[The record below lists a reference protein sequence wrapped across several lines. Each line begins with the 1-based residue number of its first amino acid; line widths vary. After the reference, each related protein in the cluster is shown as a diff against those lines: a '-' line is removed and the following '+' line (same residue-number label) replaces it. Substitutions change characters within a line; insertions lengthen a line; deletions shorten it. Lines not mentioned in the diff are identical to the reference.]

1 MSEARYDL
9 VVLGGGPGGYVAAA
23 RAAQLGL
30 RVACVEQEAR
40 LGGVCLR
47 EGCIPSKALLDS
59 SEYVHLARER
69 FAEHGIGV
77 GEVTVDLPAMLARK
91 DRVVEVL
98 TDGVAK
104 LLARRGVE
112 VVHGSGRLTA
122 PDRVAVSPAGGNA
135 ERELTARAVLLATGS
150 RPAALPGLP
159 VDGEQVVDSTGAL
172 ALDRIPE
179 HLVVVGGGAI
189 GLELGSVWRRLGARV
204 TVVEALPRIAATLDG
219 QVGRTLA
226 RTLKKQGLDLKVG
239 TRVAGADRDGEGSS
253 LRLTL
258 QADGRDDETL
268 DCDRVL
274 VAVGRKPLTEG
285 LGLEELGIA
294 LDDSGRVVVDAQY
307 RTAAPSVYA
316 IGDLIAGPMLAHK
329 ASAEGAA
336 VAELLGGL
344 PGEVNYDAVPSVIY
358 TNPEVAAVGATEE
371 QLKERGVP
379 YVAGSFPFGGV
390 GRAVCLG
397 EADGLVKLLAHRD
410 SDRLLGAHIIGPR
423 ASDLMAECVLAME
436 FSASVEDLARTVH
449 AHPTFGEGVMEAA
462 AALGASRR

>member
-1 MSEARYDL
+1 MAEPSYDL
-9 VVLGGGPGGYVAAA
+9 VILGGGPGGYVAAV

-30 RVACVEQEAR
+30 SVACVEREAR

-59 SEYVHLARER
+59 SEYVHLARGR

-77 GEVTVDLPAMLARK
+77 GEVTVDLPAMMARK
-91 DRVVEVL
+91 DRVVETL

-104 LLARRGVE
+104 LLARHKVA
-112 VVHGSGRLTA
+112 VVHGTGRLTG
-122 PDRVAVSPAGGNA
+122 PDRVAVTPADGGP
-135 ERELTARAVLLATGS
+135 EREITGGAVLLATGS
-150 RPAALPGLP
+150 RAAEISSLPL
-159 VDGEQVVDSTGAL
+159 DGERVVDSTGVL
-172 ALDRIPE
+172 ALDRIPD

-204 TVVEALPRIAATLDG
+204 TVVEALPRIAANLDG
-219 QVGRTLA
+219 QIGRALA
-226 RTLKKQGLDLKVG
+226 RFLKRQGLDLKVG
-239 TRVAGADRDGEGSS
+239 TLVTGADTRGEQI
-253 LRLTL
+253 RLTL
-258 QADGRDDETL
+258 HAEGRGDENL

-274 VAVGRKPLTEG
+274 VAVGRKPLTDG
-285 LGLEELGIA
+285 LGLEEAGVL
-294 LDDSGRVVVDAQY
+294 LDKAGRVVVDAEY
-307 RTAAPSVYA
+307 RTAVPSVFA

-329 ASAEGAA
+329 ASAEGTA
-336 VAELLGGL
+336 VAEILAGL

-397 EADGLVKLLAHRD
+397 EAEGMVKLLAHRD
-410 SDRLLGAHIIGPR
+410 TDRLLGAHVVGPR
-423 ASDLMAECVLAME
+423 ASDLIAECVLAVE
-436 FSASVEDLARTVH
+436 FAASAEDLARTVH
-449 AHPTFGEGVMEAA
+449 GHPTFGEGVMEAA
-462 AALGASRR
+462 AALTHGRS

>member
-1 MSEARYDL
+1 MAEAIYDL
-9 VVLGGGPGGYVAAA
+9 VIIGGGPGGYMASL

-30 RVACVEQEAR
+30 SVVCVEREPR

-69 FAEHGIGV
+69 SAEHGIGV
-77 GEVTVDLPAMLARK
+77 GEVTVDLPAMMARK
-91 DRVVEVL
+91 DRVVGTL

-104 LLARRGVE
+104 LLARNKVE
-112 VVHGSGRLTA
+112 VIHGTGRLA
-122 PDRVAVSPAGGNA
+122 GPDRVTVTPADGGA
-135 ERELTARAVLLATGS
+135 ARELTGRAVLLATGS
-150 RPAALPGLP
+150 RSVEIPALPL
-159 VDGEQVVDSTGAL
+159 DGKRVVDSTGAL
-172 ALDRIPE
+172 TLDRIPE

-219 QVGRTLA
+219 QIGRTLA
-226 RTLKKQGLDLKVG
+226 RFLKKQGLDLKVG
-239 TRVAGADRDGEGSS
+239 TLVTGADTRGEQI
-253 LRLTL
+253 RLTL
-258 QADGRDDETL
+258 QAEGREDEAL

-274 VAVGRKPLTEG
+274 VAVGRKPLTAG
-285 LGLEELGIA
+285 LGLEEAGVL
-294 LDDSGRVVVDAQY
+294 LDKAGRVVVDAEY
-307 RTAAPSVYA
+307 RTAVPSVFA

-336 VAELLGGL
+336 VAEILAGL

-379 YVAGSFPFGGV
+379 YVAGNFPFGGV

-397 EADGLVKLLAHRD
+397 ETEGMVKLLAHRE
-410 SDRLLGAHIIGPR
+410 SDRLLGAHIVGPR
-423 ASDLMAECVLAME
+423 ASDLIAECVLAVE
-436 FSASVEDLARTVH
+436 FAASAEDLARTVH
-449 AHPTFGEGVMEAA
+449 GHPTFGEGVMEAA
-462 AALGASRR
+462 AALGHGRG